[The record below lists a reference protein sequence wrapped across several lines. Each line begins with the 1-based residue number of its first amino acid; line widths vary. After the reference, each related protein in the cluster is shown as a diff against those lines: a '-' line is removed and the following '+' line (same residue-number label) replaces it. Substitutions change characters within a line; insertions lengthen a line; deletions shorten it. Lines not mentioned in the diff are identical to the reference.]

1 MQYSI
6 LGSNLSIR
14 AILDSELLIGA
25 ILIEP
30 DWLTT
35 QLPLT
40 ALLYDSLYSVMMPF
54 LEDVG
59 ISFHSIMACVAL
71 MRWTEEISGAAVGV
85 VTALHYRF

>member
-59 ISFHSIMACVAL
+59 ISIMACVAL